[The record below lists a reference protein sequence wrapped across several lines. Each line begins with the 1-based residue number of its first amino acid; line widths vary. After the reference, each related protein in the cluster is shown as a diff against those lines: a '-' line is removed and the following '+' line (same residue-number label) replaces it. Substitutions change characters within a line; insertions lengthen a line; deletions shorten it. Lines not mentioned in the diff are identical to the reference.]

1 MSQPVVPL
9 SVEKIGGTT
18 MSDYPSVRDNVVLG
32 YRTSPYQRILVV
44 SAYGGVTDRLLEH
57 KKSGRPGVF
66 ALFRADA
73 GDDAWIDA
81 LEDLRQMMREINAQW
96 FTPDTLV
103 AANDFVDGR
112 IDQARS
118 CLEDLASLC
127 CHGHFTLSAHLQTV
141 RELLASIGEAHSAWN
156 LANLL
161 EADGINTQFVDLTG
175 WDDDRPMD
183 LDERI
188 KMARDNM
195 DTNRYLPIVTGYAR
209 SNEGLMTTFDR
220 GYSEMT
226 FSRLAVLSQAGE
238 AIIHKEF
245 HLSSADPKLVG
256 FDKAVPIGR
265 TNYDVA
271 DQLANLGM
279 EAIHPRAAKGLRQQG
294 IPLRVRNTFD
304 PTHEG
309 TLITRDWENT
319 RPCVEIIAG
328 CKKVFAIEV
337 FDQDMAGELGRYDA
351 ALLEAI
357 KRFNARIIAKD
368 LNANTITHYLA
379 ANLKTIKRILE
390 HLADV
395 FPGADCYYRRVA
407 VISAI
412 GSNMKLPGI
421 LAQTVGAVAS
431 ANISVLALHQSMR
444 EVDIQ
449 FIVDE
454 KDYELA
460 IKSLHSTLIE
470 VHDHG
475 RAIRLAS

>member
-1 MSQPVVPL
+1 MSQATVPVT
-9 SVEKIGGTT
+9 VEKIGGTT
-18 MSDYPSVRDNVVLG
+18 MSDYPSVRDNIVLG
-32 YRTSPYQRILVV
+32 YRTSPYKRLLVV
-44 SAYGGVTDRLLEH
+44 SAYGGITDRLLEH
-57 KKSGRPGVF
+57 KKSGQPGVF

-73 GDDAWIDA
+73 GDDAWIQA
-81 LEDLRQMMREINAQW
+81 LEDLRQLMHDINAQW
-96 FTPDTLV
+96 FQPDTLV
-103 AANDFVDGR
+103 AANHFVDCR

-127 CHGHFTLSAHLQTV
+127 CHGHFTLSTHLQTV

-156 LANLL
+156 LATLL
-161 EADGINTQFVDLTG
+161 SADGVNTQFVDLTG
-175 WDDDRPMD
+175 WDDDQTFE

-188 KMARDNM
+188 DLALEAIDTDNC
-195 DTNRYLPIVTGYAR
+195 LPIVTGYAR
-209 SNEGLMTTFDR
+209 STKGLMTTFDR

-226 FSRLAVLSQAGE
+226 FSRLAVLSQADE

-256 FDKAVPIGR
+256 LDKAVPIGR

-337 FDQDMAGELGRYDA
+337 FDQDMAGELGRYDTV
-351 ALLEAI
+351 LLEAI
-357 KRFNARIIAKD
+357 KRFNARIITKD
-368 LNANTITHYLA
+368 TNANTITHYLA

-390 HLADV
+390 YLADV

-421 LAQTVGAVAS
+421 LAQTVSAVAS
-431 ANISVLALHQSMR
+431 ANISVLAIHQSMR

-449 FIVDE
+449 FVVDE
-454 KDYELA
+454 NDYNLA
-460 IKSLHSTLIE
+460 IKSLHSSLIE

>member
-1 MSQPVVPL
+1 MSQTVGPIT
-9 SVEKIGGTT
+9 VEKIGGTT
-18 MSDYPSVRDNVVLG
+18 MSDYASVRDSIVLG
-32 YRTSPYQRILVV
+32 YRSSPYQRILVV
-44 SAYGGVTDRLLEH
+44 SAYGGITDRLLEH
-57 KKSGRPGVF
+57 KKSGQPGIF
-66 ALFRADA
+66 ALFRTDA
-73 GDDAWIDA
+73 GDDAWIKA
-81 LEDLRQMMREINAQW
+81 LEDLRQVMHSINAQW
-96 FTPDTLV
+96 FKSDALAT
-103 AANDFVDGR
+103 ANDFVNCR

-118 CLEDLASLC
+118 CLADLASLC

-156 LANLL
+156 LARLL
-161 EADGINTQFVDLTG
+161 DNDGINTQFVDLTG
-175 WDDDRPMD
+175 WDDDQPID

-188 KMARDNM
+188 KMALRTI
-195 DTNRYLPIVTGYAR
+195 DTSRCLPIVTGYAR
-209 SNEGLMTTFDR
+209 TSKGLMTTFDR

-256 FDKAVPIGR
+256 LDKAVPIGR

-337 FDQDMAGELGRYDA
+337 FDQDMAGELGRYDT

-357 KRFNARIIAKD
+357 KRYNARIIAKD